1 MKKVLCLI
9 VLMLVCSVA
18 QAATVAYWQFDDD
31 EPGAVTVA
39 GQRIVDG
46 SGNGRDLYTVS
57 TPAFIA
63 GNPLYDAGSA
73 MYLTSGADE
82 LWFDAGYDFGDGGDV
97 AGSSLDFAAND
108 SFTIE
113 AMIRIPGGTTA
124 STICCILQKY
134 GTNGTD
140 PIKYPSIYLRTES
153 STKIRFS
160 ITDDVNTTM
169 TYTVENLPNLYDGKW
184 HHIAA
189 LRDYLNSEMRVYLDY
204 TLVGSTPEAMFSGSW
219 TDTASRW
226 YVGSMGPATQTTREF
241 RGAIDFIRVSNAVLS
256 TSEFIQADYADRF
269 ATSPT
274 PADRAYDVAIPS
286 VALSWTPAAA
296 ATVSSQVVQ
305 VATDEGFTNIIQT
318 FNLGGSATTATLTP
332 VVNNR
337 RYYWR
342 VNTTG
347 VDSGVSFSQT
357 GLPWYFQTPD
367 ADSTLIGY
375 WKFDNVAAGTV
386 IDPNAK
392 IIDTSSNG
400 RNLRAVSVSSTASAK
415 YDSPCAAY
423 GSGASFNNNKG
434 MQLNLIPGYM
444 YTDGTYA
451 AATPVLPSSNGNMTI
466 EAVVKVNAGTA
477 TGSSI
482 FTVQPTADS
491 VLWDGADKTDG
502 FYLRVNDSTGYLR
515 FTFGN
520 ETTSCTATGITS
532 VYDAWHHIAAVRD
545 TTAGTLN
552 LYIDGVLDK
561 TVTDTTVALG
571 DVFPSGY
578 LSVGGFAC
586 YASTSRNLSGNIDFV
601 KVTRSA
607 LAPAQFVQSFALPT
621 NPNPVNGATGVPLAY
636 TFSWSAITGATI
648 TSQTVKIADD
658 QYMQNI
664 VKTVT
669 ASGNSAGIT
678 GLENNKTYYWRV
690 DTVGSDTN
698 GAFSRQGE
706 IWSFS
711 TPNCL
716 LVAADGDLNGDCI
729 VDFKDF
735 AIMAGNWLTS
745 EFEE

>member
-9 VLMLVCSVA
+9 VLMLICSGA
-18 QAATVAYWQFDDD
+18 QAATVAYWQFNDDV
-31 EPGAVTVA
+31 PGAATVA
-39 GQRIVDG
+39 GQRIVDS

-57 TPAFIA
+57 TPSFIA
-63 GNPLYDAGSA
+63 CNPLYGDGSA

-82 LWFDAGYDFGDGGDV
+82 LWFDAGYNFGDGGPV
-97 AGSSLDFAAND
+97 AGSSLDFAATD

-124 STICCILQKY
+124 SSICTIVQKY
-134 GTNGTD
+134 PTNGTS
-140 PIKYPSIYLRTES
+140 PSIYFRTES
-153 STKIRFS
+153 STSIRFS
-160 ITDDVNTTM
+160 ITDTSNTSK
-169 TYTVENLPNLYDGKW
+169 TYTVTGLSNLYDGKW

-189 LRDYLNSEMRVYLDY
+189 IRDYWNSEMRIYLDY
-204 TLVGSTPEAMFSGSW
+204 TLVGSTPEAMFSGDW

-226 YVGSMGPATQTTREF
+226 YVGSMGPATQTSREF
-241 RGAIDFIRVSNAVLS
+241 IGGIDFIRISNAALS
-256 TSEFIQADYADRF
+256 TSEFIQAEFADRF

-274 PADRAYDVAIPS
+274 PADRAYGVAIPS
-286 VALSWTPAAA
+286 VVLSWTPAST

-305 VATDEGFTNIIQT
+305 VATDVEFTNVIQT

-347 VDSGVSFSQT
+347 VDSGTSFTQT
-357 GLPWYFQTPD
+357 GSTWYFQTPD
-367 ADSTLIGY
+367 ADSALIGY

-392 IIDTSSNG
+392 IMDYSGNG
-400 RNLRAVSVSSTASAK
+400 RNLRAFSVSETAAAS
-415 YDSPCAAY
+415 YDNPCAAY

-434 MQLNLIPGYM
+434 MMLNLYPGYM

-451 AATPVLPSSNGNMTI
+451 AATPVLPASNGNLTI
-466 EAVVKVNAGTA
+466 EAVVKINAGTA
-477 TGSSI
+477 TGSGI
-482 FTVQPTADS
+482 FTVMPTADS

-502 FYLRVNDSTGYLR
+502 FYFRVNDSTGYLR

-532 VYDAWHHIAAVRD
+532 VYNAWHHVAAVRD

-571 DVFPSGY
+571 DVFPNGY
-578 LSVGGFAC
+578 LSVGGFEC
-586 YASTSRNLSGNIDFV
+586 YKNTSRNVSGNIDFV
-601 KVTRSA
+601 KVTKAA
-607 LAPAQFVQSFALPT
+607 LTPTQFVQSFALPT
-621 NPNPVNGATGVPLAY
+621 NPNPVDGATGVPLAY
-636 TFSWSAITGATI
+636 TFSWTPITGATI
-648 TSQTVKIADD
+648 TSQTVKVATD

-669 ASGNSAGIT
+669 ASGNSASIN

-716 LVAADGDLNGDCI
+716 LTAADGDLDGDCI
-729 VDFKDF
+729 IDFKDF
-735 AIMAGNWLTS
+735 AIMAGNWLKS